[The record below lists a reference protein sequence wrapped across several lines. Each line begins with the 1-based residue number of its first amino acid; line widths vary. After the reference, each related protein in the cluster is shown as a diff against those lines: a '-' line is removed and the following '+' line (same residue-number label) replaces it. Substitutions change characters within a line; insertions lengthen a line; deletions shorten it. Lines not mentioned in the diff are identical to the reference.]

1 MFGLSAKAKIKLINF
16 YPPYIGAG
24 IKVKHISDDF
34 TTIDV
39 RMKMHWWNKN
49 LFGTHFGGS
58 LSSMTDPF
66 FVFIL
71 MMNLGK
77 GYIIWDKSSKINFRR
92 PGKGTVTCRFFLSKE
107 KIEEIKTQVEAKGKA
122 DIPLKVEIL
131 DKTNQL
137 VADVEKVIYIK
148 QR

>member
-1 MFGLSAKAKIKLINF
+1 MFRLSQKQKIKLINF

-24 IKVKHISDDF
+24 IRVKHVSDDF
-34 TTIDV
+34 RKIVV

-58 LSSMTDPF
+58 LASMTDPF

-77 GYIIWDKSSKINFRR
+77 DYIIWDKASLIRFRK
-92 PGKGTVTCRFFLSKE
+92 PGKGTVHCTFQMSESQIDQIRSEVLES
-107 KIEEIKTQVEAKGKA
+107 GKK
-122 DIPLKVEIL
+122 DFVLPVQIL
-131 DKTNQL
+131 DEKGGLVCELEKT
-137 VADVEKVIYIK
+137 IYVRRK
-148 QR
+148 